1 MEPPIP
7 PVLYAVLLFIGMLVA
22 PAVGRRLAVRDARGR
37 PEGEKDN
44 LDTIETAIFAL
55 FGLLIAFTFSGAA
68 IRFQEKRMLV
78 AEEANAIGTAYLR
91 VDLVAAEAQPAIRER
106 FRQYADSRIETYRR
120 LPDMNAAGVH
130 MARSNALQDEIWA
143 ASIAAVRLPGSHPS
157 SGVNLL
163 PALNSMID
171 ITTVRTLSFQNH
183 PPRVV
188 FFLLF
193 VLGLLCSFLAGYRMP
208 GHAHRS
214 WLHITGF
221 SLVTVVVVYVTLD
234 LEYPREGLIQ
244 LERAD
249 QVLVE
254 VRDRMR

>member
-7 PVLYAVLLFIGMLVA
+7 PVLFAALLLIGMLVA
-22 PAVGRRLAVRDARGR
+22 PAIGRRLAARHARGR
-37 PEGEKDN
+37 PEGERDN

-68 IRFQEKRMLV
+68 MRFQEKRMLV

-120 LPDMNAAGVH
+120 LPDMKAAGVE
-130 MARSNALQDEIWA
+130 MAKSKALQDEIWA
-143 ASIAAVRLPGSHPS
+143 SAIAAVRLPDSQPS
-157 SGVNLL
+157 SGILLL

-183 PPRVV
+183 PPRVIY
-188 FFLLF
+188 FLLF
-193 VLGLLCSFLAGYRMP
+193 VLGLFCSFLAGYRMTSR
-208 GHAHRS
+208 AHRS
-214 WLHITGF
+214 WLHMAGF
-221 SLVTVVVVYVTLD
+221 ALVTVVVVYVTMD
-234 LEYPREGLIQ
+234 LEYPRAGLIR

-249 QVLVE
+249 QLLVE
-254 VRDRMR
+254 VRAQMR